1 MDNRT
6 SEVLESPCQSLGQ
19 SFLVCGLIFITG
31 TLFLSVTFNGL
42 ILLSFYLDTTLRT
55 LSYAFIINLAVTD
68 VISSLILIPMEI
80 TYLVYFPSIPFSG
93 TINNVWNAGY
103 LSLLAASIL
112 NFTAVSLDRYIRI
125 RYPLHYMYYLTRERV
140 IQLVVFI
147 WCYALLLGVLMFF
160 AFDAPVDGIYS
171 FQISARFFIPFLLLN
186 VFLPFCIIIVLYI
199 CIFRIMRRHMRCI
212 NVQVSARLRSCHLVT
227 VRRQN
232 SLMQNLSSSKT
243 VCLVLFGFSLTWFP
257 FLIYQLFY
265 MYTEQ
270 SDCILDKYDTVIC
283 WLTYFSAVSNPVIY
297 ASREKRFKKVIV
309 RLFDLPRILN
319 YNRESLPNCFTKC
332 CRKGFCS
339 TNTNK

>member
-6 SEVLESPCQSLGQ
+6 LAAPSPCQSLGQ

-31 TLFLSVTFNGL
+31 TLFLSAAFNGL

-80 TYLVYFPSIPFSG
+80 TYLVHFPWIPFSG
-93 TINNVWNAGY
+93 TVNNVWNAGF

-125 RYPLHYMYYLTRERV
+125 RYPLHYMYYLTRTRV
-140 IQLVVFI
+140 FQLVIFI
-147 WCYALLLGVLMFF
+147 WCYALILGVLIFF
-160 AFDAPVDGIYS
+160 AFEEPVDGVYS
-171 FQISARFFIPFLLLN
+171 FKISARFFIPFLLIN
-186 VFLPFCIIIVLYI
+186 VFLPFCIIFVLYT

-212 NVQVSARLRSCHLVT
+212 NVQVSARLRSCHLVP

-232 SLMQNLSSSKT
+232 SLLQNLSSSKT

-265 MYTEQ
+265 MYSEQ
-270 SDCILDKYDTVIC
+270 SNCVLDKYDTVVC

-297 ASREKRFKKVIV
+297 ASREKRFKKVIF
-309 RLFDLPRILN
+309 RLFDCPGRFSYLREPFN
-319 YNRESLPNCFTKC
+319 YLANC
-332 CRKGFCS
+332 CRKGPFPTS
-339 TNTNK
+339 TSK